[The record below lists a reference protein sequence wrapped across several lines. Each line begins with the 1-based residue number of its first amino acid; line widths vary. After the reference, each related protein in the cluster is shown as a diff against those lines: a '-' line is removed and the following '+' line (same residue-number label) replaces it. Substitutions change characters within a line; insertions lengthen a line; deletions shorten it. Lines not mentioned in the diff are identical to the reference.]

1 MRYFIKKL
9 TFFILIPT
17 LIWGII
23 EALLPIT
30 FFTHRH
36 FEAVNFSSKVPAKT
50 KMYPNIISSMDAVG
64 DLCHHTSNE
73 IIKHEIWKTDKLGFR
88 NNEFIEEA
96 DVLFIGDSFVEG
108 SSLSQDEII
117 SNKVSEKLK
126 GKKVYNMAPSTLNS
140 FDEYLKRGIIKKP
153 KVLIYSIVER
163 NVPDKLE
170 PYNLANNNS
179 FKNLIKEAFSYGD
192 INVFL
197 DKAFK
202 HYSVNW
208 IQARINKSTGKG
220 IQSKINP
227 KMYFLN
233 GPNQEYNLKNISVTR
248 DVLVTYK
255 RYCDSLGIKFIFLP
269 MPNKE
274 TVYYELVPFKK
285 QPCYLL
291 TLDSLLQNSNI
302 QTINT
307 LKIYNEY
314 RQTNSDLLYHYD
326 DTHWN
331 SNATELISKAI
342 VEKLNQ

>member
-1 MRYFIKKL
+1 M
-9 TFFILIPT
+9 FFILIPT

-50 KMYPNIISSMDAVG
+50 KMYPNIFSSMDAVG
-64 DLCHHTSNE
+64 DLCHHTKNE

-88 NNEFIEEA
+88 NDVFVEEA
-96 DVLFIGDSFVEG
+96 DILFIGDSFVEG
-108 SSLSQDEII
+108 SSLSQDKII
-117 SNKVSEKLK
+117 SNKVREKLN
-126 GKKVYNMAPSTLNS
+126 GKKVYSMAPSNLNC

-153 KVLIYSIVER
+153 KVLIFSIVER

-170 PYNLANNNS
+170 SYKLDNFSSIKNTLNEMFS
-179 FKNLIKEAFSYGD
+179 FGD
-192 INVFL
+192 INVYI

-208 IQARINKSTGKG
+208 IQARINNSKGKG
-220 IQSKINP
+220 IQSQINQ

-233 GPNQEYNLKNISVTR
+233 GPNQEYNNKNISITR

-285 QPCYLL
+285 QPNYLL

-342 VEKLNQ
+342 VEKLTQ